1 MKQKL
6 KFDQTLYADVE
17 YLDEKGNFDFKKFA
31 NAASESIKIK
41 NKDKAQNNFV
51 QIQQKWDL
59 QRQAIK
65 NQKMEIKSKPVSEVN
80 KKQIEIIEEMKK
92 RKSKLQNLVK
102 NSQNIDN
109 QIKETSHKIT
119 QIKKQ
124 PSIQKVAQQIDKMT
138 ADQAQLRLFRF
149 DQMEKV
155 QFQ

>member
-1 MKQKL
+1 MKQKQ
-6 KFDQTLYADVE
+6 KFDETLYADVE
-17 YLDEKGNFDFKKFA
+17 YLDDKGNFDFKKFA
-31 NAASESIKIK
+31 DAASESIKIK
-41 NKDKAQNNFV
+41 NKDKAQNNFI
-51 QIQQKWDL
+51 QIQQKWDQ

-80 KKQIEIIEEMKK
+80 KKQLEIIDELKK
-92 RKSKLQNLVK
+92 KKSKLQDLVK

-109 QIKETSHKIT
+109 QIKETSHKQA

-124 PSIQKVAQQIDKMT
+124 PSVQKVAQQMDKLT
-138 ADQAQLRLFRF
+138 ADQAQVRLFRF

>member
-1 MKQKL
+1 MKQKM
-6 KFDQTLYADVE
+6 KFDETLYADVE
-17 YLDEKGNFDFKKFA
+17 YLDDKGNFDFKKFA
-31 NAASESIKIK
+31 DAASESKKIQ
-41 NKDKAQNNFV
+41 NKDKAQNNFI
-51 QIQQKWDL
+51 QIQQKWDQ

-65 NQKMEIKSKPVSEVN
+65 NQKMEIKSKPVNEVN
-80 KKQIEIIEEMKK
+80 KKQMEIIDELKK

-109 QIKETSHKIT
+109 QIKETSHKVA

-124 PSIQKVAQQIDKMT
+124 PSIQKVAQQIDKLS
-138 ADQAQLRLFRF
+138 ADQAQIRLFRF